1 MKNMGES
8 GVKLLDLRAQKGKL
22 MVIKQYKYCCES
34 VKEPSKKHCNRQHGA
49 VQVVRSDEGH
59 LIFSKYLS
67 RFE

>member
-1 MKNMGES
+1 
-8 GVKLLDLRAQKGKL
+8 

-34 VKEPSKKHCNRQHGA
+34 VKEPSKKQCNRQHRA

-67 RFE
+67 RFN